1 MMTEPRKP
9 EPPNTETRGVG
20 ERVNRHRHR
29 PAGLALVGPLVQAAH
44 IGPALAVTTL
54 AAALAVAAGPSGARI
69 VLITAAVLAGQL
81 TIGWSNDLIDRNR
94 DRSVGRPDKPLATG
108 RISVRAVTVA
118 LGAAVAAA
126 VLLSLF
132 CGLIPALVHLAC
144 VAMGW
149 IYNAGVKSTVW
160 SWVPYALAFGGLTV
174 FVALA
179 ATGELPT
186 PWVPV
191 VAALL
196 GVGAHLVN
204 ALPDLAE
211 DEATGVRGLPHRLGA
226 VTTRML
232 AVTVLVAAS
241 ILAVLASTD
250 VGWRIRGLVLLA
262 VGGLAVLAL
271 LTRGRTP
278 FRAAVA
284 IAFVDAVL
292 LVATQ

>member
-1 MMTEPRKP
+1 M
-9 EPPNTETRGVG
+9 
-20 ERVNRHRHR
+20 
-29 PAGLALVGPLVQAAH
+29 VGPLLRAAH

-54 AAALAVAAGPSGARI
+54 AAALAVAAGPPRARI

-81 TIGWSNDLIDRNR
+81 TIGWSNDLIDQAR

-108 RISVRAVTVA
+108 RISARVVKVA
-118 LGAAVAAA
+118 LGTTVAAA
-126 VLLSLF
+126 VLLSLL
-132 CGLIPALVHLAC
+132 CGLVAGLVHLGC
-144 VAMGW
+144 VGMGW
-149 IYNAGVKSTVW
+149 IYNLGVKSSIW
-160 SWVPYALAFGGLTV
+160 SWAPYALAFGGLTV

-179 ATGELPT
+179 ATGAPPE

-191 VAALL
+191 VGALL

-204 ALPDLAE
+204 ALPDLAD

-226 VTTRML
+226 PTTRVL

-241 ILAVLASTD
+241 ILAVLASPG
-250 VGWRIRGLVLLA
+250 VILLLRGFVLLA
-262 VGGLAVLAL
+262 VGGLAVVAL

-278 FRAAVA
+278 FQAAVA

-292 LVATQ
+292 LVAAQ